1 MQEHR
6 PPPHGPLG
14 RSLLLGGAVIG
25 FAMLG
30 LGRVDHA
37 EICRSAVPLI
47 VTERTPPFQKVRTA
61 ASFGEDRMQCLEN

>member
-30 LGRVDHA
+30 
-37 EICRSAVPLI
+37 AVILYLI
-47 VTERTPPFQKVRTA
+47 TVLVLWLRDDYCQSLANGTDKAVCA
-61 ASFGEDRMQCLEN
+61 LYYSGSK